1 MKKRFFAFSLFF
13 VLAFGFC
20 FGENSLSKSLLEP
33 TVLKLGE
40 YPCGQQPKQV
50 LFSPDSKFIALPL
63 LDDKGFDLFSVAEKK
78 VIKRITPPNAEQ
90 LGFAEGLFI
99 KEKNVFLV
107 SQMTTGN
114 LYEYSYPDFQL
125 KRTIKTGGQWSKF
138 IAYNPE
144 KDILAVSNWISNTVS
159 IIDYKTGKLLK
170 SLNTA
175 AAPRGLLFTEK
186 GENIIVLCFDGG
198 KIQKFAI
205 ETGIKLAEKSVEKSA
220 MRHIVPSISENI
232 AYVSDMY
239 YAQIYEIDTNTLEI
253 IRKVKVHNNPNTIA
267 LANGRWLFVSCR
279 GKNNPVDYTLPSPEN
294 GKIYIIDTTTMTV
307 VNNFEGGNQPT
318 GLDIS
323 LDGKILCFSNFQD
336 GNIELYSIEYPKN

>member
-1 MKKRFFAFSLFF
+1 MKKNFIIFCLLILTVF
-13 VLAFGFC
+13 VFC
-20 FGENSLSKSLLEP
+20 EEYEKSTTGPFL
-33 TVLKLGE
+33 TKLGTF
-40 YPCGQQPKQV
+40 PCGQQPKQV

-63 LDDKGFDLFSVAEKK
+63 LDDKGFDLFSVAEQK
-78 VIKRITPPNAEQ
+78 VVKRITPPNAEQ

-125 KRTIKTGGQWSKF
+125 KRTIKTGGNWSKF
-138 IAYNPE
+138 IAYNPQ
-144 KDILAVSNWISNTVS
+144 KDILAVSNWLSNTVS

-170 SLNTA
+170 TLKTA

-198 KIQKFAI
+198 KIQKFAV
-205 ETGIKLAEKSVEKSA
+205 ETGTKLAEKSVEKSA
-220 MRHIVPSISENI
+220 LRHIVPSISENR

-239 YAQIYEIDTNTLEI
+239 YGKIYEIDTNTLEI
-253 IRKVKVHNNPNTIA
+253 IREVKVHNNPNTIA

-279 GKNNPVDYTLPSPEN
+279 GKNNPVDYTLRSPEN
-294 GKIYIIDTTTMTV
+294 GKIYIIDTTTMAVERIFT
-307 VNNFEGGNQPT
+307 GGNQPT

-323 LDGKILCFSNFQD
+323 PDGKTLCFSNFQD
-336 GNIELYSIEYPKN
+336 GNIELYSIE

>member
-1 MKKRFFAFSLFF
+1 MKKKFIIFCLLILSAF
-13 VLAFGFC
+13 VFC
-20 FGENSLSKSLLEP
+20 EEYEKSTTGPFL
-33 TVLKLGE
+33 TKLGTF
-40 YPCGQQPKQV
+40 PCGQQPKQV
-50 LFSPDSKFIALPL
+50 LFSPDSKIIALPL
-63 LDDKGFDLFSVAEKK
+63 LDDKGFDLFSVAEQK

-125 KRTIKTGGQWSKF
+125 KRTIKTGGNWSKF
-138 IAYNPE
+138 IAYNPQ
-144 KDILAVSNWISNTVS
+144 KDILAVSNWLSNTVS

-170 SLNTA
+170 TLKTA

-198 KIQKFAI
+198 KIQKFAV
-205 ETGIKLAEKSVEKSA
+205 ETGIKVAEKSVEKSA
-220 MRHIVPSISENI
+220 MRHIVSADTENR

-239 YAQIYEIDTNTLEI
+239 YGKIYEIDTNTLEI
-253 IRKVKVHNNPNTIA
+253 IREVKVHNNPNTIA

-279 GKNNPVDYTLPSPEN
+279 GKNNPVDYTLRSPEN
-294 GKIYIIDTTTMTV
+294 GKIYIIDTTTMAVERIFT
-307 VNNFEGGNQPT
+307 GGNQPT

-323 LDGKILCFSNFQD
+323 PDGKTLCFSNFQD
-336 GNIELYSIEYPKN
+336 GNIELYSIE

>member
-1 MKKRFFAFSLFF
+1 MKKKFIIFCLLILSAF
-13 VLAFGFC
+13 VFC
-20 FGENSLSKSLLEP
+20 EEYEKSTTGPFL
-33 TVLKLGE
+33 TKLGTF
-40 YPCGQQPKQV
+40 PCGQQPKQV

-125 KRTIKTGGQWSKF
+125 KRTIKTGGNWSKF
-138 IAYNPE
+138 IAYNPQ
-144 KDILAVSNWISNTVS
+144 KDILAVSNWLSNTVS
-159 IIDYKTGKLLK
+159 IIDYKTGKLIKTLK
-170 SLNTA
+170 TA

-198 KIQKFAI
+198 KIQKFAV
-205 ETGIKLAEKSVEKSA
+205 ETGTKLAEKSVEKSA
-220 MRHIVPSISENI
+220 MRHIVPSISENR

-239 YAQIYEIDTNTLEI
+239 YGKIYEIDTNSLEI
-253 IRKVKVHNNPNTIA
+253 IREVKVHNNPNTIA
-267 LANGRWLFVSCR
+267 LANSKWLFVSCR
-279 GKNNPVDYTLPSPEN
+279 GKNNPVDYTLRSPEN
-294 GKIYIIDTTTMTV
+294 GKIYIIDTTTMAVEKIFT
-307 VNNFEGGNQPT
+307 GGNQPT

-323 LDGKILCFSNFQD
+323 PDGKTLCFSNFQD
-336 GNIELYSIEYPKN
+336 GNIELYSIE

>member
-1 MKKRFFAFSLFF
+1 MKKKFIIFCLLILSA
-13 VLAFGFC
+13 LAFC
-20 FGENSLSKSLLEP
+20 EEYEKSTTGPFL
-33 TVLKLGE
+33 TKLGTF
-40 YPCGQQPKQV
+40 PCGQQPKQV
-50 LFSPDSKFIALPL
+50 LFSPDSKIIALPL

-99 KEKNVFLV
+99 KDKKVFLV

-125 KRTIKTGGQWSKF
+125 KRTIKTGGNWSKF
-138 IAYNPE
+138 IAYNPQ
-144 KDILAVSNWISNTVS
+144 KDILAVSNWLSNTVS
-159 IIDYKTGKLLK
+159 LIDYKTGKLLK
-170 SLNTA
+170 TLNTA

-198 KIQKFAI
+198 KIQKFAV
-205 ETGIKLAEKSVEKSA
+205 ETGIKLVEKSVEKSA
-220 MRHIVPSISENI
+220 MRHIVPSISENL

-239 YAQIYEIDTNTLEI
+239 YGKIYEIDTNTLEI
-253 IRKVKVHNNPNTIA
+253 IREVKVHNNPNTIA

-279 GKNNPVDYTLPSPEN
+279 GKNNPVDYTLRSPEN
-294 GKIYIIDTTTMTV
+294 GKIYIIDTTTMAVERIFT
-307 VNNFEGGNQPT
+307 GGNQPT

-323 LDGKILCFSNFQD
+323 PDGKTLCFSNFQD
-336 GNIELYSIEYPKN
+336 GNIELYSIE

>member
-1 MKKRFFAFSLFF
+1 MKKKFIIFCLLILSAF
-13 VLAFGFC
+13 VFC
-20 FGENSLSKSLLEP
+20 EEYEKSTTGPFL
-33 TVLKLGE
+33 TKLGTF
-40 YPCGQQPKQV
+40 PCGQQPKQV
-50 LFSPDSKFIALPL
+50 LFSPDSKIIALPL
-63 LDDKGFDLFSVAEKK
+63 LDDKGFDLFSVAEQK
-78 VIKRITPPNAEQ
+78 VVKRITPPNAEQ

-125 KRTIKTGGQWSKF
+125 KRTIKTGGNWSKF

-144 KDILAVSNWISNTVS
+144 KDILAVSNWLSNTVS
-159 IIDYKTGKLLK
+159 LIDYKTGKILK
-170 SLNTA
+170 TLKTA

-198 KIQKFAI
+198 KIQKFAV
-205 ETGIKLAEKSVEKSA
+205 ETGTKLAEKSVEKSA
-220 MRHIVPSISENI
+220 MRHIVSADTENR

-239 YAQIYEIDTNTLEI
+239 YGKIYEIDTNTLEI
-253 IRKVKVHNNPNTIA
+253 VREVKVHNNPNTIA

-279 GKNNPVDYTLPSPEN
+279 GKNNPVDYTLRSPEN
-294 GKIYIIDTTTMTV
+294 GKIYIIDTTTMAVERIFT
-307 VNNFEGGNQPT
+307 GGNQPT

-323 LDGKILCFSNFQD
+323 PDGKTLCFSNFQD
-336 GNIELYSIEYPKN
+336 GNIELYSIE

>member
-1 MKKRFFAFSLFF
+1 MKKNFITLCLLILSAFAFCEEYEKSTTELSL
-13 VLAFGFC
+13 
-20 FGENSLSKSLLEP
+20 
-33 TVLKLGE
+33 TKLGTF
-40 YPCGQQPKQV
+40 PCGQQPKQV
-50 LFSPDSKFIALPL
+50 LFSPDSKIIALPL

-125 KRTIKTGGQWSKF
+125 KRTIKTGGNWSKF
-138 IAYNPE
+138 IAYNPQ
-144 KDILAVSNWISNTVS
+144 KDILAVSNWLSNTVS
-159 IIDYKTGKLLK
+159 LIDYKTGKVLKLLK
-170 SLNTA
+170 TG
-175 AAPRGLLFTEK
+175 AAPRGMIFTEK

-198 KIQKFAI
+198 KIQKFAV

-220 MRHIVPSISENI
+220 MRHIVSADTENR

-239 YAQIYEIDTNTLEI
+239 YGKIYEIDTNSLEI
-253 IRKVKVHNNPNTIA
+253 IREVKVHNNPNTIA

-279 GKNNPVDYTLPSPEN
+279 GKNNPVDYTLRSPEN
-294 GKIYIIDTTTMTV
+294 GKIYIIDTSTMAVERIFT
-307 VNNFEGGNQPT
+307 GGNQPT

-323 LDGKILCFSNFQD
+323 PDGKTLCFSNFQD
-336 GNIELYSIEYPKN
+336 GNIELYSIE

>member
-1 MKKRFFAFSLFF
+1 MKKKFIIFCLLILSAF
-13 VLAFGFC
+13 VFC
-20 FGENSLSKSLLEP
+20 EEYEKSTTGPFL
-33 TVLKLGE
+33 TKLGTF
-40 YPCGQQPKQV
+40 PCGQQPKQV
-50 LFSPDSKFIALPL
+50 LFSPDSKIIALPL
-63 LDDKGFDLFSVAEKK
+63 LDDRGFDLFSVAEQK
-78 VIKRITPPNAEQ
+78 VVKRITPPNAEQ

-125 KRTIKTGGQWSKF
+125 KRTIKTGGNWSKF
-138 IAYNPE
+138 IAYNPQ
-144 KDILAVSNWISNTVS
+144 KDILAVSNWLSNTVS

-170 SLNTA
+170 TLKTA

-198 KIQKFAI
+198 KIQKFAV
-205 ETGIKLAEKSVEKSA
+205 ETGTKVAEKSVEKSA
-220 MRHIVPSISENI
+220 MRHIVSADTENR

-239 YAQIYEIDTNTLEI
+239 YGKIYEIDTNTLEI
-253 IRKVKVHNNPNTIA
+253 IREVKVHNNPNTIA

-279 GKNNPVDYTLPSPEN
+279 GKNNPVDYTLRSPEN
-294 GKIYIIDTTTMTV
+294 GKIYIIDTTTMAVERIFT
-307 VNNFEGGNQPT
+307 GGNQPT

-323 LDGKILCFSNFQD
+323 PDGKTLCFSNFQD
-336 GNIELYSIEYPKN
+336 GNIELYSIE